1 MMSCMRVKIVY
12 LGLVRSKVG
21 KREEEYQVKEGSS
34 LSDLLNSLAETY
46 DESLKSIF
54 KADEENRLDPTFIA
68 TVNGR
73 LTDPLL
79 GGDVRLSPGDTVA
92 LMTLISGG

>member
-1 MMSCMRVKIVY
+1 MSRMLVKIVY

-21 KREEEYQVKEGSS
+21 KREEEYQVKEGSR
-34 LSDLLNSLAETY
+34 LSDLLNGLAETY
-46 DESLKSIF
+46 DKSLKGLF
-54 KADEENRLDPTFIA
+54 KGGEENRLDPTFIA

-73 LTDPLL
+73 LMDPLR
-79 GGDVRLSPGDTVA
+79 GGDVRLRPGDTVA